1 MHWLTDSQ
9 KQVLDRNGFVV
20 VPSNEYAGM
29 AEAYEGLKKDERPIF
44 VTTDALLHTAH
55 LFFDYLLRIVEWTA
69 LRSQLVSLTEALLE
83 ASALDAAQARD
94 RQVREA
100 AQHNL
105 AFFAVGARLLDPSHA
120 AAERLPRRVRR
131 WVEEELDLIEAHQSQ
146 FPLPQS
152 PVLGICEDY
161 SQYIPRGHYTR
172 NEAFRTY
179 FLAAMW
185 YARMGF
191 FFYPSESHNL
201 DQGDTERLARQVLLI
216 VRALHEQTVEG
227 RPALDVWR
235 GIYETTALFSGR
247 AEDPGP
253 DEMAELARAVY
264 GGAPGAGALP
274 GLRALGDDRR
284 LRRFLEHARELPRPR
299 VLSTYY
305 APKTQPDSITP
316 RWQDGT
322 LGFRLLPQ
330 RFVPDTHIFSDL
342 VWSRV
347 GNFTGPGSAAPFTL
361 YRSRYDGPYRAVP
374 RGLDVLSVFDSALA
388 AQILEQEGDTQYEGY
403 HEKLAEL
410 RALYSDGTLRAAG
423 GSQDLYHRWM
433 DVLRALLEMP
443 PEGAPGVFRGEPWER
458 KSVNAA
464 LGAWTELR
472 HDTVLYVK
480 QSYTD
485 VPRGISIPPPPL
497 AYVEPYPQ
505 VYWRLGALVA
515 FLREQLDEYK
525 LLVSPVRG
533 CLIEFEALLDELRV
547 LALKELRGTP
557 LDDGE
562 MSRLTDIG
570 DWLRSVLEFPSE
582 LMEQIASGTDDRMA
596 LVTDVHTHIEGDVVL
611 QEAVGD
617 PSLICIRLEHADQ
630 PTEFWGAVFDTYEFK
645 HPMSDRLTDEAW
657 QEMTERPA
665 RPAWLDACIAE

>member
-1 MHWLTDSQ
+1 MHWLTEAQ
-9 KQVLDRNGFVV
+9 KELLARNGFVV
-20 VPSNEYAGM
+20 VPSDEYAGM

-55 LFFDYLLRIVEWTA
+55 LFFDYLLRVVEWTA
-69 LRSQLVSLTEALLE
+69 VRTQLVSLTEVLLE
-83 ASALDAAQARD
+83 AAALDVAQARD
-94 RQVREA
+94 RQVKEA
-100 AQHNL
+100 AQRNL
-105 AFFAVGARLLDPSHA
+105 AFFTVGARLLDPSHA
-120 AAERLPRRVRR
+120 AAQRLPRRVRR
-131 WVEEELDLIEAHQSQ
+131 WVEEELDLIEAHRSE
-146 FPLPQS
+146 PLPPKS
-152 PVLGICEDY
+152 PVLGIREDY
-161 SQYIPRGHYTR
+161 TQYVPRGHYTR
-172 NEAFRTY
+172 NDAFRTY
-179 FLAAMW
+179 FMAAMW

-191 FFYPSESHNL
+191 YFYPSESHDL

-253 DEMAELARAVY
+253 DEIAELAQVVY
-264 GGAPGAGALP
+264 GDAVAMP
-274 GLRALGDDRR
+274 GLRELGDDRR
-284 LRRFLEHARELPRPR
+284 LRQFLERARELPRPK

-305 APKTQPDSITP
+305 LSKTRPDRITP

-342 VWSRV
+342 VWDRV

-374 RGLDVLSVFDSALA
+374 RGLDVLSVFGSALA
-388 AQILEQEGDTQYEGY
+388 AQILEEEGDTQYEGY
-403 HEKLAEL
+403 REKLAEL
-410 RALYSDGTLRAAG
+410 RALYSAG
-423 GSQDLYHRWM
+423 DAQTLYHRWM
-433 DVLRALLEMP
+433 DVLRALLEQP
-443 PEGAPGVFRGEPWER
+443 PVGAPDVFRGESWER
-458 KSVNAA
+458 KSLNAA

-480 QSYTD
+480 QSYTS

-497 AYVEPYPQ
+497 AYVEPHPQ
-505 VYWRLGALVA
+505 VYWRLGVLVA
-515 FLREQLDEYK
+515 FLREQLDRYK

-547 LALKELRGTP
+547 LALKELRGNP

-570 DWLRSVLEFPSE
+570 DWLRSVLEFPNE
-582 LMEQIASGTDDRMA
+582 LMEQITSGTDDRMA
-596 LVTDVHTHIEGDVVL
+596 LVADVHTHIEGDVVL

-617 PSLICIRLEHADQ
+617 PSLICVQLPVGDAGQ

-645 HPMSDRLTDEAW
+645 QPMDDRLTDEAW
-657 QEMTERPA
+657 QEMTDRPA
-665 RPAWLDACIAE
+665 RPAWTDTFVVE